1 MRPLPTTLRTNGPIS
16 EFAISLFL
24 SRSLALALTV
34 SRLYRSVYSALWL
47 NTRQFAFSRL
57 IVNDYT
63 AEQRLAEV
71 NKAIQAVLL
80 GGQSYKLGSRSVT
93 RADLALPR

>member
-1 MRPLPTTLRTNGPIS
+1 MNRGFR
-16 EFAISLFL
+16 
-24 SRSLALALTV
+24 RRV
-34 SRLYRSVYSALWL
+34 
-47 NTRQFAFSRL
+47 

-93 RADLALPR
+93 RADLEHRHWKLCAGRKIFR

>member
-1 MRPLPTTLRTNGPIS
+1 M
-16 EFAISLFL
+16 
-24 SRSLALALTV
+24 
-34 SRLYRSVYSALWL
+34 
-47 NTRQFAFSRL
+47 
-57 IVNDYT
+57 NDYT

-93 RADLALPR
+93 RADLALLRAMRNELEAELASGESSMLLSDAFVAVFDGR